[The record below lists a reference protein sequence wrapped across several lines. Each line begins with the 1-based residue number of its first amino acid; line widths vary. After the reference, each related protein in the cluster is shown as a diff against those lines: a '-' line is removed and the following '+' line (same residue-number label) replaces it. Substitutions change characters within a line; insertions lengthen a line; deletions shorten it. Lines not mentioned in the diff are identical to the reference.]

1 MNPIKFILFNIIELI
16 LTMSCWNLS
25 DSVGWTITWWIP
37 SKIMIQTWTS
47 QNKKIKK
54 TLKLFCFEKKCDSSY
69 DLIIQNTK
77 KPSQSKS
84 LSY

>member
-1 MNPIKFILFNIIELI
+1 
-16 LTMSCWNLS
+16 
-25 DSVGWTITWWIP
+25 
-37 SKIMIQTWTS
+37 MIQTWTS

-54 TLKLFCFEKKCDSSY
+54 TLKLFCFEKKYDSSY